1 MKKSVLITGS
11 TGLIGST
18 LLKKFM
24 HSGWEIKS
32 LIRQHSSANSHVHS
46 IPFDPQKDDLQEIL
60 KGITPPSVIVHNAG
74 SKLLGVTEEELE
86 ILKIVN
92 VKFSNDLIDYALIN
106 KINKI
111 VFSSTLS
118 GLKRPLPQEID
129 ESAALAPVYYY
140 SASKYEV
147 ENRLMREGLGGQ
159 LKPYIFRISSPLPES
174 YNLLPNTVIKYWI
187 DLARKGQNLPLQSMG
202 MRYQNFIA
210 VQDIARVV
218 EHAAAFEVEPGIY
231 NLASPSGIYFY
242 EISQLIANKY
252 KVGILPVEGEQQ
264 EIWNISTN
272 KLRQNFGELVEYS
285 SKDVV
290 LRLLKTLEI

>member
-18 LLKKFM
+18 LMKKFI

-32 LIRQHSSANSHVHS
+32 LIHQHSFSNSNVHN
-46 IPFDPQKDDLQEIL
+46 IPFDPQKDDLKDVL
-60 KGITPPSVIVHNAG
+60 NGLTPPSVIVHNAG
-74 SKLLGVTEEELE
+74 SKLLGVTEEEIE
-86 ILKIVN
+86 ILKMVN
-92 VKFSNDLIDYALIN
+92 VKFSNELIDYALIN
-106 KINKI
+106 NVQKII
-111 VFSSTLS
+111 FSSTLS
-118 GLKRPLPQEID
+118 GLKKPLPPEID
-129 ESAALAPVYYY
+129 ESAALAPVHYY
-140 SASKYEV
+140 SESKYEV
-147 ENRLMREGLGGQ
+147 EDRLMSEGRGGQ
-159 LKPYIFRISSPLPES
+159 LKPYIFRISSPLPET

-187 DLARKGQNLPLQSMG
+187 DLARKGQKLPLQSMG

-218 EHAAAFEVEPGIY
+218 EHAAAFEEEPGIY

-252 KVGILPVEGEQQ
+252 KVGILPVEGEEQ

-272 KLRQNFGELVEYS
+272 KLRKNFGELVEYT
-285 SKDVV
+285 SKDAI
-290 LRLLKTLEI
+290 LRLLKTLKI